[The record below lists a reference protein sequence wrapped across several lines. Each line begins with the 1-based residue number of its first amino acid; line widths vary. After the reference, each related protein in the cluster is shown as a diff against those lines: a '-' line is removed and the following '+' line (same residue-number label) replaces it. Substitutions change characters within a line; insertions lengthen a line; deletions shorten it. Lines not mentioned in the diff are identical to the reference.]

1 MRREGYIIV
10 TVEFLQEDG
19 QWVGRCLELGTATCA
34 DTLDEVHEAMIE
46 ALELHL
52 NALEE
57 TGERAR
63 FFRKHG
69 IRIYSTPPE
78 RKETHVPFAEGT
90 LFESLRL
97 PVPVAG

>member
-1 MRREGYIIV
+1 MPRNVYIVV
-10 TVEFLQEDG
+10 TIEFLQEDG
-19 QWVGRCLELGTATCA
+19 QWVGRCLDLGTSTCA
-34 DTLDEVHEAMIE
+34 DTLDEAHEAMKE

-63 FFRKHG
+63 FFREHR
-69 IRIYSTPPE
+69 IRTYSTPPE

>member
-1 MRREGYIIV
+1 MGKQSYIIV

-19 QWVGRCLELGTATCA
+19 QWVGRCLDLGTSTCA
-34 DTLDEVHEAMIE
+34 DTLDEAHKAMRE

-63 FFRKHG
+63 FFREHG
-69 IRIYSTPPE
+69 IRTYSSPPE
-78 RKETHVPFAEGT
+78 RKEAHVPFAEGT

-97 PVPVAG
+97 SVPVVC